1 MKHLNCKDPFPGT
14 SGLIFDEPLIF
25 ERSEAGRIGYSIPAD
40 DLTDFDYSI
49 DPKLQLRDEISGMP
63 EVGELDMVRHYS
75 RLSQWNYSID
85 LGMYPLGSCT
95 MKYNPKI
102 NEEMAALDGFA
113 GLHPHSPIHQS
124 QGALQ
129 LMYELAEYLKEIS
142 GLEDVSL
149 QPSAG
154 AQGELT
160 GMLMIRAYHVKNGDE
175 QRRNVLIPD
184 SAHGTNPASCVVA
197 GLKAIEI
204 KSGPDGRLDPA
215 AIEPYLNDEL
225 AGIMMTNPNTLG
237 IFETHAGTISQ
248 KIHDAGGLIY
258 MDGANLNALMGL
270 VKPGDLGV
278 DVLHINLHK
287 TFSTPHGGGG
297 PGSGPVAV
305 SERLIPF
312 LPMPVIGLKD
322 DRYYLEWDRPDS
334 IGRLHAFYGNFAV
347 MVRAYTYIRSLG
359 PDGIRASAE
368 SALLNANYI
377 KASLK
382 EHYQLAYDEI
392 CKHECV
398 LNDKLQEPHGVSTM
412 DIAKRLMDYG
422 FHPPTVYFPLI
433 VHGAIMIEPTE
444 SESKRNIDQF
454 ITAMIQIAEEARTNP
469 DIVTAAPQLAK
480 MGRLDETLAAR
491 KPVLRWEQNQGQD

>member
-1 MKHLNCKDPFPGT
+1 MSNMNCDNRFPGR

-25 ERSEAGRIGYSIPAD
+25 ELSRKGRVGYSIPEN
-40 DLTDFDYSI
+40 DLKDFDI
-49 DPKLQLRDEISGMP
+49 DFSDTELYRDDIPGMP
-63 EVGELDMVRHYS
+63 EICELDMVRHYS

-85 LGMYPLGSCT
+85 LGFYPLGSCT

-113 GLHPHSPIHQS
+113 QLHPHSPANLS

-129 LMYELAEYLKEIS
+129 LMYELASDLKEIS
-142 GLEDVSL
+142 GLQAVSL

-160 GMLMIRAYHVKNGDE
+160 GMLMIRSYHVKNGNS

-184 SAHGTNPASCVVA
+184 SAHGTNPASCVIA

-204 KSGPDGRLDPA
+204 KSGPDGRLDPE
-215 AIEPYLNDEL
+215 AIQPYLNDEL

-237 IFETHAGTISQ
+237 IFETHAETIAEN
-248 KIHDAGGLIY
+248 IHEAGGLIY

-305 SERLIPF
+305 SKRLIPF
-312 LPMPVIGLKD
+312 LPVPSIEFKNN
-322 DRYYLEWDRPDS
+322 RYYLETDRPDS
-334 IGRLHAFYGNFAV
+334 IGRVHSFLGNFAI
-347 MVRAYTYIRSLG
+347 MVRAFAYIRSLG
-359 PDGIRASAE
+359 PDGIRKSAE
-368 SALLNANYI
+368 TALLNANYI
-377 KASLK
+377 KAKLK
-382 EHYQLAYDEI
+382 DHFFLPYDQI
-392 CKHECV
+392 CKHECIF
-398 LNDKLQEPHGVSTM
+398 NDRFQEKYGVTTM

-422 FHPPTVYFPLI
+422 YHPPTVYFPLI
-433 VHGAIMIEPTE
+433 VHGSIMIEPTE
-444 SESKRNIDQF
+444 SESKQDIDQF
-454 ITAMIQIAEEARTNP
+454 VEAMISIAEEAKTEP
-469 DIVTAAPQLAK
+469 EKVKSAPHLPK
-480 MGRLDETLAAR
+480 MTRLDETLAAR
-491 KPVLRWEQNQGQD
+491 KPILRWIGDE

>member
-1 MKHLNCKDPFPGT
+1 MNTHQCKDIFPGT

-25 ERSEAGRIGYSIPAD
+25 ERSEAGRIGYSLPAD
-40 DLTDFDYSI
+40 DLADVNLPEPDAS
-49 DPKLQLRDEISGMP
+49 LLRQDIPGMP
-63 EVGELDMVRHYS
+63 EVCELDMVRHYS

-85 LGMYPLGSCT
+85 LGFYPLGSCT

-102 NEEMAALDGFA
+102 NDEMAGLTGFA
-113 GLHPHSPIHQS
+113 DLHPHSPIHLS
-124 QGALQ
+124 QGALR
-129 LMYELAEYLKEIS
+129 LMYELAGYLKEIS
-142 GLEDVSL
+142 GLTAVSL

-160 GMLMIRAYHVKNGDE
+160 GMLMIRAYHVKNGDT

-197 GLKAIEI
+197 GLNAIEI
-204 KSGPDGRLDPA
+204 KSGADGRLDPE
-215 AIEPYLNDEL
+215 AIAPYLNDEL

-237 IFETHAGTISQ
+237 IFETHAEEIAER
-248 KIHDAGGLIY
+248 IHGAGGLIY

-297 PGSGPVAV
+297 PGAGPVAV
-305 SERLIPF
+305 SHRLLPF
-312 LPMPVIGLKD
+312 LPIPVIDHDG

-334 IGRLHAFYGNFAV
+334 IGRLHAFLGNFAV

-359 PDGIRASAE
+359 PGGIRKSAE

-377 KASLK
+377 RARLK
-382 EHYQLAYDEI
+382 SHYHLPYDDV

-398 LNDKLQEPHGVSTM
+398 FNDKLQESGGVSTM

-433 VHGAIMIEPTE
+433 VHGALMIEPTE

-454 ITAMIQIAEEARTNP
+454 IDAMIAIAEEAKTDP
-469 DIVTAAPQLAK
+469 EQLTSAPHRPRMK
-480 MGRLDETLAAR
+480 RLDETLAAR
-491 KPVLRWEQNQGQD
+491 KPVLRWTQS